1 MWKCLEKRRKVRI
14 FRHIR
19 NMNKLNINKKTNN
32 MNKDIIAKYTF
43 GTMAATL
50 LLMNVYAFGVIIFNL
65 I

>member
-1 MWKCLEKRRKVRI
+1 
-14 FRHIR
+14 
-19 NMNKLNINKKTNN
+19 MNKLNINKKTNN